1 LDKSRK
7 LLQHHE
13 GLKLE
18 LYRCTA
24 DKQTIGF
31 GHNLTDRGISRAM
44 AEIIFEADYDEA
56 FASASTVV
64 KNFRSLS
71 SPRSSVLVNMSFQL
85 GSGGLRSFKKFIAA
99 VEAEDWGL
107 ASYEMLDSKWAQQTP
122 ARASTLATM
131 MRTNKWPNVPGIRE
145 ESYYG

>member
-1 LDKSRK
+1 MDKSRK

-31 GHNLTDRGISRAM
+31 GHNLTDRGISKVV
-44 AEIIFEADYDEA
+44 AEIIFEDDYNEA
-56 FASASTVV
+56 FADASKVV
-64 KNFRSLS
+64 KNFKLLS
-71 SPRSSVLVNMSFQL
+71 STRSSILVNMSFQL
-85 GSGGLRSFKKFIAA
+85 GLSGLKSFKKFISA